1 MLKNIILEKIAQAP
15 GLSVEAVS
23 ISMTVSMAIVS
34 TMSVSQ
40 TMVSQMMSVS
50 QTVSVSKTVSV
61 SVVSIGLRLSLSLPL
76 VQPSD
81 VLGRVS
87 AGMELADSISG
98 SEVSQTVDVVKTK
111 TNSVSVSV
119 SVERVSL
126 SAPLSDVVSEDSMK
140 TLGRPGYKRSSVSS
154 MVSNAVSVSVE
165 GSSVSV
171 SVVRISLGTPLTN
184 VVSTAS
190 VAGGLDS
197 ITKGSRP
204 GRRDTTRAYKG
215 IAMDKGGV
223 SLRGGQ
229 GGNSQAGGNQELV
242 HDDTTHWS
250 TEL

>member
-1 MLKNIILEKIAQAP
+1 M
-15 GLSVEAVS
+15 G
-23 ISMTVSMAIVS
+23 
-34 TMSVSQ
+34 VSQ

-50 QTVSVSKTVSV
+50 QTVSVSETVSV
-61 SVVSIGLRLSLSLPL
+61 SVVSIGLTL
-76 VQPSD
+76 VQSVD
-81 VLGRVS
+81 GLEGASSTRV
-87 AGMELADSISG
+87 ELADSVSV
-98 SEVSQTVDVVKTK
+98 SEVPQTVDIVKTK

-126 SAPLSDVVSEDSMK
+126 SAPLSDVVSVDSMK
-140 TLGRPGYKRSSVSS
+140 TLGRPGYERSGVSS

-165 GSSVSV
+165 GSNIG
-171 SVVRISLGTPLTN
+171 RISLGTPLTN

>member
-1 MLKNIILEKIAQAP
+1 MC
-15 GLSVEAVS
+15 
-23 ISMTVSMAIVS
+23 
-34 TMSVSQ
+34 VSQ

-50 QTVSVSKTVSV
+50 QTVSVSESVSV
-61 SVVSIGLRLSLSLPL
+61 SVVSLSLSL
-76 VQPSD
+76 VQS
-81 VLGRVS
+81 VNGLEGAGNTRV
-87 AGMELADSISG
+87 ELAD
-98 SEVSQTVDVVKTK
+98 
-111 TNSVSVSV
+111 SVSVSV
-119 SVERVSL
+119 DGSNISVSVVRISL
-126 SAPLSDVVSEDSMK
+126 SAPLSDVVSVDSMK
-140 TLGRPGYKRSSVSS
+140 TPGRPGYERSGVSS

-197 ITKGSRP
+197 ITEGSRP

-229 GGNSQAGGNQELV
+229 GGNSQAGGNQEFLHIV
-242 HDDTTHWS
+242 ETHTTHWS

>member
-1 MLKNIILEKIAQAP
+1 MC
-15 GLSVEAVS
+15 
-23 ISMTVSMAIVS
+23 
-34 TMSVSQ
+34 VSQ

-50 QTVSVSKTVSV
+50 QTVSVSESVSV
-61 SVVSIGLRLSLSLPL
+61 SVVSIGLRLSLSFPL

-87 AGMELADSISG
+87 AGVELADSISG

-111 TNSVSVSV
+111 TNSMSVSV

-126 SAPLSDVVSEDSMK
+126 SAPLSDVVSIDSMK
-140 TLGRPGYKRSSVSS
+140 TLGRPGYERSGVSS
-154 MVSNAVSVSVE
+154 MVSNAVSVE

-229 GGNSQAGGNQELV
+229 GGNSQARGNQKFV
-242 HDDTTHWS
+242 HIVDRHRHTHTTHWS
-250 TEL
+250 T

>member
-1 MLKNIILEKIAQAP
+1 
-15 GLSVEAVS
+15 
-23 ISMTVSMAIVS
+23 MAIVS
-34 TMSVSQ
+34 TMGVSQ

-50 QTVSVSKTVSV
+50 QTVSVS
-61 SVVSIGLRLSLSLPL
+61 
-76 VQPSD
+76 D
-81 VLGRVS
+81 
-87 AGMELADSISG
+87 
-98 SEVSQTVDVVKTK
+98 
-111 TNSVSVSV
+111 SVSVSV
-119 SVERVSL
+119 DGSNISVSVRRISL
-126 SAPLSDVVSEDSMK
+126 SAPLSDVVSVDSMK
-140 TLGRPGYKRSSVSS
+140 TLRRPGYERSGVSS
-154 MVSNAVSVSVE
+154 MVSNAVSVSVD

-171 SVVRISLGTPLTN
+171 SVVRISLSTPLTN

-215 IAMDKGGV
+215 IPMDKGGV

-229 GGNSQAGGNQELV
+229 GGNSQAGDNQELV

>member
-1 MLKNIILEKIAQAP
+1 MTI
-15 GLSVEAVS
+15 VS
-23 ISMTVSMAIVS
+23 ISMTVSMTIVS
-34 TMSVSQ
+34 TMGVSQ
-40 TMVSQMMSVS
+40 TMVSQMVSVS
-50 QTVSVSKTVSV
+50 QTVSV

-76 VQPSD
+76 VQPVDGLERAGST
-81 VLGRVS
+81 RV
-87 AGMELADSISG
+87 ELAD
-98 SEVSQTVDVVKTK
+98 
-111 TNSVSVSV
+111 SVSVSV
-119 SVERVSL
+119 DGSNISVSVGRISL
-126 SAPLSDVVSEDSMK
+126 SAPLSDVVSVDSMK
-140 TLGRPGYKRSSVSS
+140 TLGRPGYERSGVSS

-171 SVVRISLGTPLTN
+171 SVVRISLGTPLPN

-250 TEL
+250 TT

>member
-1 MLKNIILEKIAQAP
+1 
-15 GLSVEAVS
+15 
-23 ISMTVSMAIVS
+23 MAIVS
-34 TMSVSQ
+34 TMGVSQ

-50 QTVSVSKTVSV
+50 QTVSVSETVSV

-76 VQPSD
+76 VPSVD
-81 VLGRVS
+81 GLEGASSTRV
-87 AGMELADSISG
+87 ELAD
-98 SEVSQTVDVVKTK
+98 
-111 TNSVSVSV
+111 SVSVSV
-119 SVERVSL
+119 DGSNISVSVGWVSL
-126 SAPLSDVVSEDSMK
+126 SAPLSDVVSVDSMK
-140 TLGRPGYKRSSVSS
+140 TLGRPGYERSGVSS
-154 MVSNAVSVSVE
+154 MVSNAVSVSVD

-171 SVVRISLGTPLTN
+171 SVGRISLGTPLTN

-242 HDDTTHWS
+242 HDDSTHWS

>member
-1 MLKNIILEKIAQAP
+1 
-15 GLSVEAVS
+15 
-23 ISMTVSMAIVS
+23 
-34 TMSVSQ
+34 MSVSQ

-87 AGMELADSISG
+87 AGVELADSIS
-98 SEVSQTVDVVKTK
+98 
-111 TNSVSVSV
+111 VSVSV
-119 SVERVSL
+119 VRVSL
-126 SAPLSDVVSEDSMK
+126 SAPLSDVVSVDSMK
-140 TLGRPGYKRSSVSS
+140 TLGRPGYERSGVSS

-229 GGNSQAGGNQELV
+229 GGNSQAGDNQKFV

>member
-1 MLKNIILEKIAQAP
+1 
-15 GLSVEAVS
+15 
-23 ISMTVSMAIVS
+23 
-34 TMSVSQ
+34 
-40 TMVSQMMSVS
+40 MVSSS
-50 QTVSVSKTVSV
+50 VSVSVDGSNVSV
-61 SVVSIGLRLSLSLPL
+61 SVV
-76 VQPSD
+76 
-81 VLGRVS
+81 
-87 AGMELADSISG
+87 
-98 SEVSQTVDVVKTK
+98 
-111 TNSVSVSV
+111 
-119 SVERVSL
+119 RVSL
-126 SAPLSDVVSEDSMK
+126 SAPLTNVVSVDSMK
-140 TLGRPGYKRSSVSS
+140 TLGRPGYERSGVSS
-154 MVSNAVSVSVE
+154 MVSNAVSVD

-171 SVVRISLGTPLTN
+171 SVGRISLGTPLTN

-190 VAGGLDS
+190 VASGLDS

>member
-1 MLKNIILEKIAQAP
+1 
-15 GLSVEAVS
+15 
-23 ISMTVSMAIVS
+23 MAIVS
-34 TMSVSQ
+34 TMGVSQ

-50 QTVSVSKTVSV
+50 QTVSVSETVSV
-61 SVVSIGLRLSLSLPL
+61 SV
-76 VQPSD
+76 D
-81 VLGRVS
+81 
-87 AGMELADSISG
+87 G
-98 SEVSQTVDVVKTK
+98 S
-111 TNSVSVSV
+111 NISVSV
-119 SVERVSL
+119 RRISL
-126 SAPLSDVVSEDSMK
+126 SAPLSDVVSVDSMK
-140 TLGRPGYKRSSVSS
+140 TLRRPGYERSGVSS
-154 MVSNAVSVSVE
+154 MVSNAVSVSVD

-171 SVVRISLGTPLTN
+171 SVVRISLSTPLTN

-215 IAMDKGGV
+215 IPMDKGGV

>member
-1 MLKNIILEKIAQAP
+1 
-15 GLSVEAVS
+15 
-23 ISMTVSMAIVS
+23 MTVSMAIVS
-34 TMSVSQ
+34 TMGVSQ

-50 QTVSVSKTVSV
+50 QTVSVSETVSV

-76 VQPSD
+76 VQSSD

-87 AGMELADSISG
+87 AGVELADSISG
-98 SEVSQTVDVVKTK
+98 SEVPQTVDVVKTK

-126 SAPLSDVVSEDSMK
+126 SAPLSNVVSVDSMK
-140 TLGRPGYKRSSVSS
+140 TLGRPGYERSGVSS

-165 GSSVSV
+165 GSNIG
-171 SVVRISLGTPLTN
+171 RISLGTPLTN

-229 GGNSQAGGNQELV
+229 GGNSQAGGNLGREPSIYLELLK
-242 HDDTTHWS
+242 WRK
-250 TEL
+250 LRN

>member
-1 MLKNIILEKIAQAP
+1 
-15 GLSVEAVS
+15 
-23 ISMTVSMAIVS
+23 
-34 TMSVSQ
+34 
-40 TMVSQMMSVS
+40 MSVS
-50 QTVSVSKTVSV
+50 QTVSVSESVSV

-87 AGMELADSISG
+87 AGVELADSISG
-98 SEVSQTVDVVKTK
+98 SEVPQTVDVVKTK

-119 SVERVSL
+119 SVER
-126 SAPLSDVVSEDSMK
+126 
-140 TLGRPGYKRSSVSS
+140 
-154 MVSNAVSVSVE
+154 
-165 GSSVSV
+165 
-171 SVVRISLGTPLTN
+171 ISLGTPLTK

-204 GRRDTTRAYKG
+204 GRRDTTRAHKG

-229 GGNSQAGGNQELV
+229 GGNSQAGGNQEFLHIV
-242 HDDTTHWS
+242 DRHTLPAGVQS
-250 TEL
+250 CSVPM

>member
-1 MLKNIILEKIAQAP
+1 
-15 GLSVEAVS
+15 
-23 ISMTVSMAIVS
+23 MAIVS
-34 TMSVSQ
+34 TMGVSQ

-50 QTVSVSKTVSV
+50 QTVSVSESVSV

-76 VQPSD
+76 VQSSD

-87 AGMELADSISG
+87 AGVELADSISG
-98 SEVSQTVDVVKTK
+98 SEVPQTVDVVKTK

-119 SVERVSL
+119 SVVRISL
-126 SAPLSDVVSEDSMK
+126 SAPLSDVVSIDSMK
-140 TLGRPGYKRSSVSS
+140 TLGRPGYERSGVSS
-154 MVSNAVSVSVE
+154 MVSNAVSVD

-171 SVVRISLGTPLTN
+171 SVGRISLSTPLTN

-242 HDDTTHWS
+242 HDDTT
-250 TEL
+250 LGY

>member
-1 MLKNIILEKIAQAP
+1 
-15 GLSVEAVS
+15 
-23 ISMTVSMAIVS
+23 
-34 TMSVSQ
+34 
-40 TMVSQMMSVS
+40 MSVS
-50 QTVSVSKTVSV
+50 QTVSVSESVSV
-61 SVVSIGLRLSLSLPL
+61 SVVSIGLRLSLSFPL

-87 AGMELADSISG
+87 AGVELADSISG

-111 TNSVSVSV
+111 TNSVSVV
-119 SVERVSL
+119 RVSF
-126 SAPLSDVVSEDSMK
+126 SAPLSDVVSVDSMK
-140 TLGRPGYKRSSVSS
+140 TLRRPGYKRSGVSS

-204 GRRDTTRAYKG
+204 GGSKASV
-215 IAMDKGGV
+215 V
-223 SLRGGQ
+223 SVSISLSRGQ

>member
-1 MLKNIILEKIAQAP
+1 
-15 GLSVEAVS
+15 
-23 ISMTVSMAIVS
+23 
-34 TMSVSQ
+34 
-40 TMVSQMMSVS
+40 MVSQMMSVS
-50 QTVSVSKTVSV
+50 QTVSVSETVSV

-76 VQPSD
+76 VQSVD
-81 VLGRVS
+81 GLEGASSTRV
-87 AGMELADSISG
+87 ELAD
-98 SEVSQTVDVVKTK
+98 
-111 TNSVSVSV
+111 SVSVSV
-119 SVERVSL
+119 DGSNISVSVGRISL
-126 SAPLSDVVSEDSMK
+126 SAPLSDVVSVDSMK
-140 TLGRPGYKRSSVSS
+140 TLGRPGYERSGVSS

-165 GSSVSV
+165 GSNIG
-171 SVVRISLGTPLTN
+171 RISLGTPLTN

-242 HDDTTHWS
+242 HDDTTHW
-250 TEL
+250 

>member
-1 MLKNIILEKIAQAP
+1 
-15 GLSVEAVS
+15 
-23 ISMTVSMAIVS
+23 
-34 TMSVSQ
+34 
-40 TMVSQMMSVS
+40 MVSQMMSVS
-50 QTVSVSKTVSV
+50 QTVSVSKSVSV

-87 AGMELADSISG
+87 AGVELADSISG
-98 SEVSQTVDVVKTK
+98 SEVPQTVDVVKTK

-126 SAPLSDVVSEDSMK
+126 SASLSDVVSMK
-140 TLGRPGYKRSSVSS
+140 TLGRPGYERSGVSS

-171 SVVRISLGTPLTN
+171 SVERISLGTPLTN

-190 VAGGLDS
+190 VAGGLDF

-223 SLRGGQ
+223 
-229 GGNSQAGGNQELV
+229 
-242 HDDTTHWS
+242 
-250 TEL
+250 

>member
-1 MLKNIILEKIAQAP
+1 
-15 GLSVEAVS
+15 
-23 ISMTVSMAIVS
+23 
-34 TMSVSQ
+34 
-40 TMVSQMMSVS
+40 MMSVS
-50 QTVSVSKTVSV
+50 QTVSVSK
-61 SVVSIGLRLSLSLPL
+61 
-76 VQPSD
+76 
-81 VLGRVS
+81 
-87 AGMELADSISG
+87 
-98 SEVSQTVDVVKTK
+98 
-111 TNSVSVSV
+111 SVSV

-126 SAPLSDVVSEDSMK
+126 SAPLSDVVSVDSMK
-140 TLGRPGYKRSSVSS
+140 TLGRPGYERSGVSS

-229 GGNSQAGGNQELV
+229 GGNSQARGNQKFV
-242 HDDTTHWS
+242 HIVDRHRHTHTTHWS
-250 TEL
+250 T

>member
-1 MLKNIILEKIAQAP
+1 
-15 GLSVEAVS
+15 
-23 ISMTVSMAIVS
+23 MTVSMAIVS
-34 TMSVSQ
+34 TMGVSQ
-40 TMVSQMMSVS
+40 TMVSQMMSIS
-50 QTVSVSKTVSV
+50 QTVSVSETVSV

-76 VQPSD
+76 VQSSD

-87 AGMELADSISG
+87 TRVELADSVSV
-98 SEVSQTVDVVKTK
+98 SEVPQTVDVVKTK

-126 SAPLSDVVSEDSMK
+126 SAPLSNV
-140 TLGRPGYKRSSVSS
+140 
-154 MVSNAVSVSVE
+154 VSVE
-165 GSSVSV
+165 GSNIG
-171 SVVRISLGTPLTN
+171 RISLGTPLTN

>member
-1 MLKNIILEKIAQAP
+1 
-15 GLSVEAVS
+15 
-23 ISMTVSMAIVS
+23 
-34 TMSVSQ
+34 
-40 TMVSQMMSVS
+40 MMSVS
-50 QTVSVSKTVSV
+50 QTVSVSESVSV

-76 VQPSD
+76 VQSSD

-87 AGMELADSISG
+87 AGVELADSVSV
-98 SEVSQTVDVVKTK
+98 SEVPQTVDVVKTK

-126 SAPLSDVVSEDSMK
+126 SAPLSDVVSVDSMK
-140 TLGRPGYKRSSVSS
+140 TLGRPGYERSG
-154 MVSNAVSVSVE
+154 VSVSVE
-165 GSSVSV
+165 GSNIG
-171 SVVRISLGTPLTN
+171 RISLGTPLTN

-223 SLRGGQ
+223 SL
-229 GGNSQAGGNQELV
+229 
-242 HDDTTHWS
+242 
-250 TEL
+250 

>member
-1 MLKNIILEKIAQAP
+1 
-15 GLSVEAVS
+15 
-23 ISMTVSMAIVS
+23 MTVSMAIVS
-34 TMSVSQ
+34 TMGVSQ

-50 QTVSVSKTVSV
+50 QTVSVSE

-76 VQPSD
+76 VQPSN

-87 AGMELADSISG
+87 AGVELADSISG
-98 SEVSQTVDVVKTK
+98 SEVPQTMDVVKTK

-119 SVERVSL
+119 SVERDSL
-126 SAPLSDVVSEDSMK
+126 SAPLSDVVSVDSMK
-140 TLGRPGYKRSSVSS
+140 TLGRPGYERSGVSS
-154 MVSNAVSVSVE
+154 MVSNAVSVSIE

-215 IAMDKGGV
+215 IAMDKGRV

>member
-1 MLKNIILEKIAQAP
+1 MC
-15 GLSVEAVS
+15 
-23 ISMTVSMAIVS
+23 
-34 TMSVSQ
+34 VSQ
-40 TMVSQMMSVS
+40 TMVSQS
-50 QTVSVSKTVSV
+50 
-61 SVVSIGLRLSLSLPL
+61 
-76 VQPSD
+76 
-81 VLGRVS
+81 
-87 AGMELADSISG
+87 
-98 SEVSQTVDVVKTK
+98 VDVVKTK

-119 SVERVSL
+119 SVVRVSL
-126 SAPLSDVVSEDSMK
+126 SAPLSDVVSVNSMK
-140 TLGRPGYKRSSVSS
+140 TLGRPGYERSGASS

-229 GGNSQAGGNQELV
+229 GGNSQAGGNQEFV
-242 HDDTTHWS
+242 HIVDRHRHTHYP
-250 TEL
+250 L